1 MIIRMLS
8 LSPSSLAAFTAGVAQ
23 SGFGHHRAVQGIRA
37 VSPQQPQASSPAA
50 PLATAPTGPGG
61 GVAPN
66 QPLPRGSLLDL
77 SV

>member
-8 LSPSSLAAFTAGVAQ
+8 LSPGSLAAFTAGVVQ
-23 SGFGHHRAVQGIRA
+23 SGLGHQRPVQRVRA
-37 VSPQQPQASSPAA
+37 VSPQQPQAIAPTA
-50 PLATAPTGPGG
+50 PLATRPTGPGG
-61 GVAPN
+61 GIAPN